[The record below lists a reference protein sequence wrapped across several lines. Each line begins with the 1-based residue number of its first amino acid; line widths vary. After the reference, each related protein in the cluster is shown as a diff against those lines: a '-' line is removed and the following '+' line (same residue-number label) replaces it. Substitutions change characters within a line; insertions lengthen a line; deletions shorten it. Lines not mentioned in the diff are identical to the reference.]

1 MGAQGRIDLSGRNF
15 SKISKFFEPRFFVRP
30 HESCKSAV
38 LDDPYSFCQTPT
50 TAEQPMA
57 VDETVTA
64 TPCRAVPSSPYSD
77 EDRGQII
84 QLIRSLEGPN
94 ATEPRCEPT
103 SPEPS
108 SIEPTSPM
116 SSVSN
121 ETLFEPDLFE
131 NDFDAFFSLN

>member
-1 MGAQGRIDLSGRNF
+1 
-15 SKISKFFEPRFFVRP
+15 
-30 HESCKSAV
+30 
-38 LDDPYSFCQTPT
+38 
-50 TAEQPMA
+50 MA

-64 TPCRAVPSSPYSD
+64 SPCRAVPSSPYSD
-77 EDRGQII
+77 EDREQII
-84 QLIRSLEGPN
+84 QLIRSLEGPKP
-94 ATEPRCEPT
+94 TEPHCGPT

-121 ETLFEPDLFE
+121 ETLFEPEQAFFENDLFE

>member
-1 MGAQGRIDLSGRNF
+1 
-15 SKISKFFEPRFFVRP
+15 
-30 HESCKSAV
+30 
-38 LDDPYSFCQTPT
+38 
-50 TAEQPMA
+50 MA

-77 EDRGQII
+77 EDREQII

-94 ATEPRCEPT
+94 STEPRCEPT

-121 ETLFEPDLFE
+121 ETLFEPEQSFFENDLFE